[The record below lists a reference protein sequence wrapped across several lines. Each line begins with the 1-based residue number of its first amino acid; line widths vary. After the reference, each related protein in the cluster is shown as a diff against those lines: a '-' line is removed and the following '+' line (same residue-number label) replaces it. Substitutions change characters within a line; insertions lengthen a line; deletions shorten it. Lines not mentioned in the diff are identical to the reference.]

1 MESRGIFS
9 LQMIIGV
16 IKVAEVRYMVDG
28 DYIAD
33 FDGLS
38 ECLAFECEAEVVA
51 VVNISNGVVVCLE
64 KMYFWEQSHVS
75 LTVIIE
81 NLTEGSKATIVG
93 SGGGD
98 GILNINYGNH
108 YEFVTSAVNALG
120 AHYGLRLK

>member
-1 MESRGIFS
+1 M
-9 LQMIIGV
+9 
-16 IKVAEVRYMVDG
+16 AEVKYMVDG

-33 FDGLS
+33 FDGMS
-38 ECLAFECEAEVVA
+38 KCLAFECEAEVVA
-51 VVNISNGVVVCLE
+51 VENIANGVVVCLE
-64 KMYFWEQSHVS
+64 KIYFLDQPHVS

-81 NLTEGSKATIVG
+81 NSTDGSKATIIG

-120 AHYGLRLK
+120 AHYGLHLK

>member
-1 MESRGIFS
+1 MS
-9 LQMIIGV
+9 
-16 IKVAEVRYMVDG
+16 EVKYMVNG

-33 FDGLS
+33 FNGLS
-38 ECLAFECEAEVVA
+38 KCLAFECEAEVVA
-51 VVNISNGVVVCLE
+51 VENISNGVVVCLE
-64 KMYFWEQSHVS
+64 KIYFWQQTHVS

-81 NLTEGSKATIVG
+81 NLTEGCKATIVG